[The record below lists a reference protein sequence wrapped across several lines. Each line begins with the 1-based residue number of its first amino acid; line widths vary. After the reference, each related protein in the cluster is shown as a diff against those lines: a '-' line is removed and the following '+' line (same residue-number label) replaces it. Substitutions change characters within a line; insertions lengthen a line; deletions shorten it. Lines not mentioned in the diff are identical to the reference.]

1 MHCAARVPG
10 RPSGSTDKKLLRI
23 GCDRADRLR
32 STTKMATLPE
42 MVALPDGSARIS
54 NEISRDSAGPTP
66 ARRGPLSV
74 LELREQAE
82 LQRRRRVHELLQE
95 QALHDKGRRRTS
107 KSRSRRRRG
116 VSKKRPKALDPLE
129 EEAKKIAELKRRK
142 RVMKTVKL
150 VQAFSPAPQ
159 PEPEQEPQPEPEP
172 EPEAPE
178 LTYDGWLEHY
188 ASHSSG
194 DALPRKDVLAEWHI
208 CEGDDPLGK
217 LVALFRREDEF
228 NSMLEEVFKGGSD
241 DELARAKFSGAVRQ
255 LWVEQALAHSVPPN
269 RLLAAQQRLL
279 LMQLCLQRPQ
289 LRTSHFTHM
298 SWDTS
303 AEVLDKDGVGHGG
316 SWIAHAMADEMTAD
330 SSPVVHGLSLA
341 IPELAAE
348 DVVSKRAAEQAE
360 EQLQAEVAAALKSV
374 IDLVVRPPGYSYKLR
389 RDFTHPI
396 WGIRK
401 AGDRHSGDMS
411 HCTLLLQ
418 RAHMHNGWARQG
430 HDERKDSFS
439 ARVSRIAVV
448 LEKEWKQYGYPRKM
462 LPSRVLID
470 MALEQHEGHAGRALE
485 ALLPAHVLDTAGLDS
500 TGRRKSRRPSALP
513 KFLRRGSAQLT
524 PPATPRGV
532 GASGTGSD
540 GAKAGSQQPPPAT
553 PRGTSSA
560 TVLNSAG
567 NHGLRDEKRPPSLL
581 PSLPEV
587 SREADVGSSTLSMS
601 LPAIHSVDSI
611 RHTG

>member
-1 MHCAARVPG
+1 
-10 RPSGSTDKKLLRI
+10 
-23 GCDRADRLR
+23 
-32 STTKMATLPE
+32 
-42 MVALPDGSARIS
+42 
-54 NEISRDSAGPTP
+54 
-66 ARRGPLSV
+66 
-74 LELREQAE
+74 
-82 LQRRRRVHELLQE
+82 
-95 QALHDKGRRRTS
+95 
-107 KSRSRRRRG
+107 
-116 VSKKRPKALDPLE
+116 
-129 EEAKKIAELKRRK
+129 
-142 RVMKTVKL
+142 
-150 VQAFSPAPQ
+150 
-159 PEPEQEPQPEPEP
+159 
-172 EPEAPE
+172 
-178 LTYDGWLEHY
+178 
-188 ASHSSG
+188 
-194 DALPRKDVLAEWHI
+194 
-208 CEGDDPLGK
+208 
-217 LVALFRREDEF
+217 VALFRREDAF

-532 GASGTGSD
+532 GASGSD
-540 GAKAGSQQPPPAT
+540 GAKAGSQKPPPAT

>member
-1 MHCAARVPG
+1 
-10 RPSGSTDKKLLRI
+10 
-23 GCDRADRLR
+23 
-32 STTKMATLPE
+32 
-42 MVALPDGSARIS
+42 MVALSEGSARIS
-54 NEISRDSAGPTP
+54 NDISRESAGPMP

-95 QALHDKGRRRTS
+95 QGLHDKGRRRTS

-116 VSKKRPKALDPLE
+116 VSKKRSEALDPLE
-129 EEAKKIAELKRRK
+129 EEAKKIAELNRRK
-142 RVMKTVKL
+142 RVMKTVRL
-150 VQAFSPAPQ
+150 VQAFSPTPQ
-159 PEPEQEPQPEPEP
+159 PQPQPHPHSQLEMEPEPEP
-172 EPEAPE
+172 EPEEPE
-178 LTYDGWLEHY
+178 LTYDEWLEHY

-194 DALPRKDVLAEWHI
+194 NALPKKDALAEWHI

-228 NSMLEEVFKGGSD
+228 NSMLEEVFKGGD
-241 DELARAKFSGAVRQ
+241 DNELARAKFSDAVRQ
-255 LWVEQALAHSVPPN
+255 LWEEQALALSVPPN

-289 LRTSHFTHM
+289 LQTSHFTHM

-316 SWIAHAMADEMTAD
+316 SWVAHAMVDEMTAEG
-330 SSPVVHGLSLA
+330 SPVVHGLSLA
-341 IPELAAE
+341 MPQLASEA
-348 DVVSKRAAEQAE
+348 VVSKRAAEQAE
-360 EQLQAEVAAALKSV
+360 EQLQAEVAAALKSL

-401 AGDRHSGDMS
+401 PGDRHSGDMS

-430 HDERKDSFS
+430 HDERGDSFS
-439 ARVSRIAVV
+439 ARASRIAAV
-448 LEKEWKQYGYPRKM
+448 LEKEWKLYGYSRKM

-524 PPATPRGV
+524 PPATPRV
-532 GASGTGSD
+532 LGAIVSDGAGTGSHHL
-540 GAKAGSQQPPPAT
+540 PPAT
-553 PRGTSSA
+553 PRDTSSGA
-560 TVLNSAG
+560 AALSRAG
-567 NHGLRDEKRPPSLL
+567 KHGRDDERPLTLL
-581 PSLPEV
+581 PSLPEG
-587 SREADVGSSTLSMS
+587 SREAAVSSTLSMS
-601 LPAIHSVDSI
+601 LPAIGHP
-611 RHTG
+611 